1 MKSIAML
8 ENGKRMETE
17 RKDRNI
23 KKARREESLMMKEIS
38 REKEKEKE
46 REDCNQNNK
55 MRDEN

>member
-1 MKSIAML
+1 ML
-8 ENGKRMETE
+8 ENEKRMETE

-23 KKARREESLMMKEIS
+23 KKAWREESRIMKETS
-38 REKEKEKE
+38 GEKEKEKE